1 MTLIVGA
8 VLAGMLTVLAPCV
21 LPLLPVTVAGASVPG
36 ERWSGPRRAVLV
48 TASLGASVV
57 AFTLLLKATT
67 AALDLPE
74 QLWPRLSG
82 GLLIVLGA
90 LTLSPHWWDAIVARL
105 GLQARTG
112 AQLGAARRRG
122 GAAGAVLTGAAL
134 GPAFSSCSPLYG
146 YVVVTVLPGSLGR
159 GVLLL
164 LAYASGLCAML
175 LLIALAGQR
184 AIRRLGRFAD
194 PNGGVR
200 RLLGLVLVMVGV
212 LVFLGLDRA
221 LQAWILEHSPLAPW
235 ELDQLLVPP
244 AG

>member
-82 GLLIVLGA
+82 GLLIWL
-90 LTLSPHWWDAIVARL
+90 
-105 GLQARTG
+105 
-112 AQLGAARRRG
+112 
-122 GAAGAVLTGAAL
+122 
-134 GPAFSSCSPLYG
+134 LYTSRC
-146 YVVVTVLPGSLGR
+146 V
-159 GVLLL
+159 
-164 LAYASGLCAML
+164 
-175 LLIALAGQR
+175 
-184 AIRRLGRFAD
+184 
-194 PNGGVR
+194 
-200 RLLGLVLVMVGV
+200 
-212 LVFLGLDRA
+212 
-221 LQAWILEHSPLAPW
+221 
-235 ELDQLLVPP
+235 
-244 AG
+244 